1 MKEYYLEFK
10 TLPRTVWDI
19 TKKVLLLNKYYIH
32 FVGDLEKH
40 MDTLTKSEEFF
51 KEYFEEN
58 NNTIK
63 CYSGYSKDGRILIYA
78 ENKAKEN
85 LTLHMIGEF
94 DFIIGVLFCIFKIFK
109 ASKK

>member
-1 MKEYYLEFK
+1 M
-10 TLPRTVWDI
+10 
-19 TKKVLLLNKYYIH
+19 NKYYIH

-40 MDTLTKSEEFF
+40 MDTLSKSEEFF
-51 KEYFEEN
+51 KSYFEEN

-63 CYSGYSKDGRILIYA
+63 CYSGYSKGGRILIYA

-94 DFIIGVLFCIFKIFK
+94 DFIIWVLFCFFRILRQAKNDCEIPLFRGLENLI
-109 ASKK
+109 